1 MLDKYISI
9 GYTKKAHGAGGELKI
24 SIEEKYMED
33 FLANDFLFLNV
44 QSKPLPFFIE
54 NIRPGKDLIIK
65 LEEVDTPRQAKELT
79 SSEVFLREKDVG
91 EKPVDTDPGFTY
103 EKLAGFQLFDSESGA
118 LGPILE
124 VREMKFQDLLV
135 VKHGEREIL
144 VPIHDDLI
152 EWVDRE
158 AKKIS
163 LQLPEGL
170 LDL

>member
-1 MLDKYISI
+1 MLDQYISI

-33 FLANDFLFLNV
+33 FFSNEFVFLNV

-54 NIRPGKDLIIK
+54 NIRRGKDLIIK
-65 LEEVDTPRQAKELT
+65 LEEIDTPRQAKELT
-79 SSEVFLREKDVG
+79 SSEVFLREKDVN
-91 EKPVDTDPGFTY
+91 EKPVVIDTEFTY
-103 EKLAGFQLFDSESGA
+103 QKLVGFQLFDSERGA
-118 LGPILE
+118 LGPIIE
-124 VREMKFQDLLV
+124 VQENKFQDLLV
-135 VKHGEREIL
+135 IKHEEREIL

-152 EWVDRE
+152 ESVDRE